1 MEGLIGWL
9 FIMILLALVSAGG
22 RSGEAPNP
30 SVVVV
35 AAPTAARSGNGA
47 IVFLAL
53 LWLLAYLLTQ
63 AV

>member
-9 FIMILLALVSAGG
+9 FIMILLTLVSAGG
-22 RSGEAPNP
+22 RSDEAPNP

-35 AAPTAARSGNGA
+35 AAPTTARSGNGA
-47 IVFLAL
+47 IVFLVL
-53 LWLLAYLLTQ
+53 LWLLAYLLAQ